1 MKSIIYLVALVIAV
15 MPFTSHAENTMAKEE
30 LKPAA
35 VMFFSANCGSC
46 KVLDPRMKEAL
57 ADINKSALDVVVFDF
72 TNRSAISQTKILAEE
87 KALTSVLNEYGARTG
102 FVALVDE
109 KGRIVDEINVGHD
122 VDAIKAK
129 LKALI

>member
-1 MKSIIYLVALVIAV
+1 MKSIIYLIALLIAV
-15 MPFTSHAENTMAKEE
+15 TPFTSHAEDKMAKEV

-46 KVLDPRMKEAL
+46 KILDPRMKEAL
-57 ADINKSALDVVVFDF
+57 SDINNNALDLVVFDF
-72 TNRSAISQTKILAEE
+72 TNRDTISQTKILAEE

-109 KGRIVDEINVGHD
+109 KGRIIDEINVGHD

-129 LKALI
+129 LKTLI

>member
-1 MKSIIYLVALVIAV
+1 MKSIVYFIALVIAV
-15 MPFTSHAENTMAKEE
+15 MPFTSHAEDTMAKEE

-57 ADINKSALDVVVFDF
+57 AHIHNEALDVIVFDF
-72 TNRSAISQTKILAEE
+72 TNRAAITQTKALAEE
-87 KALTSVLNEYGARTG
+87 KALTNVLNEYGARTG

-109 KGRIVDEINVGHD
+109 KGRIIDEINVGHD